1 MRVVFPYARE
11 KSGLLG
17 NILRPVARI
26 VLNRSFPHIMYIDSG
41 ADITLLPRSVGKL
54 IGLEEQSGEKPE
66 KVYGVGDSSVHVF
79 IRRVSMKIGKAEF
92 SARVAWSTAED
103 VPLLLGRLDV
113 FRRFRIV
120 FDERRGNSTFYT

>member
-11 KSGLLG
+11 KSSLLG
-17 NILRPVARI
+17 TILRPVARI
-26 VLNRSFPHIMYIDSG
+26 VLNRTFPHMMYIDSG
-41 ADITLLPRSVGKL
+41 ADITLLPHSVGKL
-54 IGLEEQSGEKPE
+54 IGLEEQSGERPDKI
-66 KVYGVGDSSVHVF
+66 YGVGDSSVEVF
-79 IRRVSMKIGKAEF
+79 IRRVSMKIGKKQF